1 MTENKK
7 NKRSPWSWI
16 PTLYFAEGIPNA
28 VVNVLAI
35 VMLMQLGMSNA
46 NIAFFTS
53 VAYLPWAIKPVWSP
67 IVDMLKTK
75 RWWIIAT
82 QIALGLAFG
91 SVVLLLHLPVF
102 LQISLILLISIA
114 FISATHDIAADGFY
128 MLGLAKHQQSYF
140 VGIRNTFYRVAMVT
154 VQSGLIIMA
163 GLLQSWTGLQDI
175 EVKIISSD
183 NEVTEIVLPETP
195 QIPSVSENDKLAFV
209 VTADSVYLSTNKISS
224 KNIDSIK
231 ITVGKHN
238 SDLGFVPKEEKKHT
252 AKTTTK
258 SALTNWLTKTF
269 NPEKYNE
276 DNKSD
281 KENLNNATGKLV
293 ENGIVVGI
301 TLNKQPQKDKDVVLI
316 LESSDDIKIISDKR
330 LAFNAENWN
339 QLAYVM
345 IQPHSNLNSVSGVI
359 KGTSGNIPLSWAIV
373 FFILAVLFI
382 LLFVYHRF
390 ILPKPEDDKSADKGK
405 NLLKEFLLTFKTF
418 FQKRNVVLLIFFLL
432 LYRFGESQLLKIS
445 PIFVQTGRE
454 AGGLGL
460 STIQYGT
467 LYGLF
472 GVIMMLLGGI
482 LGGLAA
488 SRKGL
493 KYWLWP
499 MALSINI
506 PHLLYVY
513 LAYAQPSNLFIIGSC
528 IAVEQFFYGFAFAAY
543 TLYMLYV
550 CESSGEHK
558 TAHFAICTGF
568 MALSLVLPG
577 MISGWLQE
585 CIGYQNF
592 FIWVILCAIPGL
604 LPVLFVKID
613 PKFGIKKEK
622 E

>member
-1 MTENKK
+1 MSENKK
-7 NKRSPWSWI
+7 NNRSPWSWI

-75 RWWIIAT
+75 RWWIIIT

-91 SVVLLLHLPVF
+91 SVALLLNLPVF
-102 LQISLILLISIA
+102 LQISLILLIVIA

-163 GLLQSWTGLQDI
+163 GLMQSWTGLKDVEI
-175 EVKIISSD
+175 KITSLND
-183 NEVTEIVLPETP
+183 AVTEIVLPKAP
-195 QIPSVSENDKLAFV
+195 QIAAVSENDKLAFV
-209 VTADSVYLSTNKISS
+209 ITSDNVNLSTSKISS
-224 KNIDSIK
+224 KIVDSIK
-231 ITVGKHN
+231 VAVEKHN
-238 SDLGFVPKEEKKHT
+238 SDLGFVLKEEKKSK
-252 AKTTTK
+252 AKITTK
-258 SALTNWLTKTF
+258 STLTNWLTKTF
-269 NPEKYNE
+269 NPKKYNE
-276 DNKSD
+276 DNKND
-281 KENLNNATGKLV
+281 NEELHNITDKLV
-293 ENGIVVGI
+293 ENGVVVGI
-301 TLNKQPQKDKDVVLI
+301 TLNKQPQKDEDVVLI
-316 LESSDDIKIISDKR
+316 LESSDGLKIISDKR
-330 LAFNAENWN
+330 LVFNSENWN

-345 IQPHSNLNSVSGVI
+345 VQSHANLNSANGWL
-359 KGTSGNIPLSWAIV
+359 KGTSGNIPLSWAII
-373 FFILAVLFI
+373 FFILAGLFAG
-382 LLFVYHRF
+382 LFVYHRF
-390 ILPKPEDDKSADKGK
+390 ILPKPEDDKPAAKGK

-454 AGGLGL
+454 TGGLGL

-488 SRKGL
+488 SKKGL

-513 LAYAQPSNLFIIGSC
+513 LAYAQPSNLFLIGSC

-543 TLYMLYV
+543 TLYMLYA
-550 CESSGEHK
+550 CRDSGEHK

-585 CIGYQNF
+585 CLGYQNF
-592 FIWVILCAIPGL
+592 FIWIMICAIPGL
-604 LPVLFVKID
+604 LPVLFVKVD
-613 PKFGIKKEK
+613 PKFGIKEK